1 MKCMTRMTRCLTGG
15 LAALGLS
22 ALATVALMQSAIA
35 ADPINIA
42 ALYNVSSGGLASL
55 DGPSLNGVKL
65 KAKMINDAG
74 GLLGGRMIEVTAID
88 TKNDTREAATA
99 AQRAVAIPGL
109 TAGIGHSDSTFAL
122 ASAPLF
128 QNANIPFVTSGAT
141 SPDLPA
147 MVGAEMFLVPFG
159 DDVQAHAMAEY
170 AYNTLKLRNVAV
182 WTDNSMDYTTG
193 LSKYF
198 VERFTA
204 LGGKVAISDIYRTTD
219 QDFSALVARL
229 KSTPDVDGV
238 FASSGP
244 DTAGIIVKQ
253 LREAG
258 VTLPIMAG
266 DGFDT
271 DLLTSV
277 PGPKLSTNVYFTTH
291 AYVGLETG
299 PADSFRKA
307 YEKEYGNPPENAF
320 AALGYDAMG
329 LIADAITRAN
339 SADPKAVTE
348 ALASTKDYA
357 DAVTGA
363 ISYNEGTRVPLKPVA
378 IMNVTDGKVTLL
390 TTLTPKS

>member
-1 MKCMTRMTRCLTGG
+1 MRNWKAGLTGLVVAG
-15 LAALGLS
+15 L
-22 ALATVALMQSAIA
+22 AIA
-35 ADPINIA
+35 AGLPAAAQDPIDIA

-99 AQRAVAIPGL
+99 AQRAVAIEGL

-128 QNANIPFVTSGAT
+128 QTAGIPFVTSGAT

-147 MVGAEMFLVPFG
+147 MVGSEMFLVPFG

-170 AYNTLKLRNVAV
+170 AYDTLELRNITV
-182 WTDNSMDYTTG
+182 WTDNAMDYTTG

-198 VERFTA
+198 KERFTE
-204 LGGKVAISDIYRTTD
+204 LGGTIALEDVYMTTD

-229 KSTPDVDGV
+229 QATEGVDAV

-244 DTAGIIVKQ
+244 DTAGVIVKQ
-253 LREAG
+253 IREAG
-258 VTLPIMAG
+258 LDLPILAG

-271 DLLTSV
+271 DLVLTV
-277 PGPKLSTNVYFTTH
+277 PGEALATNIYFTTH
-291 AYVGLETG
+291 AYVGLDTG
-299 PADSFRKA
+299 PANEFRTA
-307 YEKEYGNPPENAF
+307 YEAEYGVPPENAF

-329 LIADAITRAN
+329 LVADAIVRAD
-339 SADPKAVTE
+339 SAEPAAVSA
-348 ALASTKDYA
+348 ALAQTSGYE
-357 DAVTGA
+357 AVTGT
-363 ISYNEGTRVPLKPVA
+363 ITYPEGSRVPSKPVA
-378 IMNVTDGKVTLL
+378 IIKVDGGEMSFE
-390 TTLTPKS
+390 TTVTPKS

>member
-1 MKCMTRMTRCLTGG
+1 MRIPLRLK
-15 LAALGLS
+15 LAALAAAGMTLAAS
-22 ALATVALMQSAIA
+22 LPALAEV
-35 ADPINIA
+35 PINIA

-65 KAKMINDAG
+65 KAKMINEAG
-74 GLLGGRMIEVTAID
+74 GLLGGRMIEITAMD
-88 TKNDTREAATA
+88 TKDDTREAATA
-99 AQRAVAIPGL
+99 AQRAVAIAGL
-109 TAGIGHSDSTFAL
+109 TAGIGHSDTTFAL

-128 QNANIPFVTSGAT
+128 QTAGIPFVTSGAT

-147 MVGAEMFLVPFG
+147 MVGTEMFLVPFG

-170 AYNTLKLRNVAV
+170 AYNTLGLRNVAV
-182 WTDNSMDYTTG
+182 WTDNAMDYTTG

-204 LGGKVAISDIYRTTD
+204 LGGTVAIADVYMTTD

-229 KSTPDVDGV
+229 QATAGVDGV

-244 DTAGIIVKQ
+244 DTAGIIIKQ
-253 LREAG
+253 IREAG
-258 VTLPIMAG
+258 IALPIMAG

-271 DLLTSV
+271 DLVTSV
-277 PGPKLSTNVYFTTH
+277 PGPKLATNVYYTTH

-299 PADSFRKA
+299 PAKEFRAA
-307 YEKEYGNPPENAF
+307 YEKEYGTPPENAF

-329 LIADAITRAN
+329 LVADAITRAG
-339 SADPKAVTE
+339 SSDPKAVTE
-348 ALASTKDYA
+348 ALAATSGYA

-363 ISYNEGTRVPLKPVA
+363 IAYVNGSRVPSKPVA
-378 IMNVTDGKVTLL
+378 VMHVVDGVVSLETTVT
-390 TTLTPKS
+390 PQN

>member
-1 MKCMTRMTRCLTGG
+1 MSFNWKSKV
-15 LAALGLS
+15 AAFAAS
-22 ALATVALMQSAIA
+22 MAIA
-35 ADPINIA
+35 VASPAVAQEPINIA

-74 GLLGGRMIEVTAID
+74 GLLDGRMIELTAID
-88 TKNDTREAATA
+88 TKDDTREAATA

-109 TAGIGHSDSTFAL
+109 TAGIGHSDTTFAL
-122 ASAPLF
+122 ASAALF
-128 QNANIPFVTSGAT
+128 QTAGIPFVTSGAT

-147 MVGAEMFLVPFG
+147 MVGDEMFLVPFG

-170 AYNTLKLRNVAV
+170 AYETLGLRNVAV
-182 WTDNSMDYTTG
+182 WTDNAMDYTTG

-204 LGGKVAISDIYRTTD
+204 LGGTVAVEDVYMTAD

-229 KSTPDVDGV
+229 QATTGVDGV

-253 LREAG
+253 IREAG
-258 VTLPIMAG
+258 ISLPIMAG

-277 PGPKLSTNVYFTTH
+277 PGPMLSTNVYFTTH

-299 PADSFRKA
+299 PAETFRKA
-307 YEKEYGNPPENAF
+307 YEAEYGMPPENAF

-329 LIADAITRAN
+329 LIADAITRAG
-339 SADPKAVTE
+339 SSDPKAVTE
-348 ALASTKDYA
+348 ALAATAGYA
-357 DAVTGA
+357 DAVTGTIA
-363 ISYNEGTRVPLKPVA
+363 YVAGSRVPSKPVA
-378 IMNVTDGKVTLL
+378 IMHVVDGVVSLDTTVT
-390 TTLTPKS
+390 PQS